1 MEKVKNMFE
10 NLKSVFKNLFKDFGI
25 TTTIIFLSSI
35 IYTFLLLQ
43 DNMLSG
49 QVVLIRQFIE
59 LFVLGTFLVET
70 IAKKKSKI
78 IYLGVIASFGISG
91 TLIYLIGKDGYGG
104 IYNPV
109 LKFIILYAIFLLVS
123 IVYFNFKKSNLSFEE
138 YVTRVC
144 ANVIKSTVV
153 FIILAI
159 SLPILVTLLSSFV
172 LNGGESELIIIAE
185 MLAMGFYYLPNLF
198 YSLYNVKDDVSNFF
212 KFMVKTLLPSLL
224 IAAFVIIYLYIIRIL
239 ITFDVPSNEMF
250 GVITALF
257 VIGLPIWTMANYT
270 KEDTKL
276 SKICQNLP
284 FFFIP
289 FIVLQIYAIAVR
301 VIEYGFTPMRYLGV
315 MLIIFEII
323 YIALY
328 YKKKEKI
335 ENILIVFLCMSVIC
349 LYVPF
354 INMYDVSFYSQY
366 NNLKI
371 YKEKDI
377 LTENDEKKIRG
388 AYQYLRQNPD
398 NETLINNY
406 LTQEE
411 IEEITNFGNEQH
423 EEQKNTEGISVSE
436 DDEIIDVQ
444 GYSKIYKDISSVTD
458 YSSDADDLD
467 AIFKNITFTNRSQ
480 SYEFSIDLSS
490 IVREYISNKENIDE
504 YFSQNNKVMID
515 ENRCFVITDFNIRYN
530 IVNKLIEN
538 YSIDGYVLEK

>member
-1 MEKVKNMFE
+1 M
-10 NLKSVFKNLFKDFGI
+10 
-25 TTTIIFLSSI
+25 
-35 IYTFLLLQ
+35 
-43 DNMLSG
+43 
-49 QVVLIRQFIE
+49 
-59 LFVLGTFLVET
+59 
-70 IAKKKSKI
+70 
-78 IYLGVIASFGISG
+78 
-91 TLIYLIGKDGYGG
+91 
-104 IYNPV
+104 
-109 LKFIILYAIFLLVS
+109 
-123 IVYFNFKKSNLSFEE
+123 
-138 YVTRVC
+138 
-144 ANVIKSTVV
+144 
-153 FIILAI
+153 
-159 SLPILVTLLSSFV
+159 
-172 LNGGESELIIIAE
+172 
-185 MLAMGFYYLPNLF
+185 
-198 YSLYNVKDDVSNFF
+198 
-212 KFMVKTLLPSLL
+212 
-224 IAAFVIIYLYIIRIL
+224 
-239 ITFDVPSNEMF
+239 
-250 GVITALF
+250 
-257 VIGLPIWTMANYT
+257 
-270 KEDTKL
+270 
-276 SKICQNLP
+276 
-284 FFFIP
+284 
-289 FIVLQIYAIAVR
+289 QIYAIAVR
-301 VIEYGFTPMRYLGV
+301 VLDYGLTPMRYLGI

-377 LTENDEKKIRG
+377 LTENDEKRIRG

-530 IVNKLIEN
+530 IVNELIEN

>member
-276 SKICQNLP
+276 GKVCQNLP

-301 VIEYGFTPMRYLGV
+301 VIEYGFTSMRYLGV

-388 AYQYLRQNPD
+388 AYQYLKQNPD

-444 GYSKIYKDISSVTD
+444 GYIKIYKDISSVTD
-458 YSSDADDLD
+458 YSSYADDLD

-480 SYEFSIDLSS
+480 S
-490 IVREYISNKENIDE
+490 
-504 YFSQNNKVMID
+504 
-515 ENRCFVITDFNIRYN
+515 
-530 IVNKLIEN
+530 
-538 YSIDGYVLEK
+538 

>member
-1 MEKVKNMFE
+1 
-10 NLKSVFKNLFKDFGI
+10 
-25 TTTIIFLSSI
+25 
-35 IYTFLLLQ
+35 
-43 DNMLSG
+43 
-49 QVVLIRQFIE
+49 
-59 LFVLGTFLVET
+59 
-70 IAKKKSKI
+70 
-78 IYLGVIASFGISG
+78 
-91 TLIYLIGKDGYGG
+91 
-104 IYNPV
+104 
-109 LKFIILYAIFLLVS
+109 
-123 IVYFNFKKSNLSFEE
+123 
-138 YVTRVC
+138 
-144 ANVIKSTVV
+144 
-153 FIILAI
+153 
-159 SLPILVTLLSSFV
+159 
-172 LNGGESELIIIAE
+172 
-185 MLAMGFYYLPNLF
+185 
-198 YSLYNVKDDVSNFF
+198 
-212 KFMVKTLLPSLL
+212 
-224 IAAFVIIYLYIIRIL
+224 
-239 ITFDVPSNEMF
+239 
-250 GVITALF
+250 
-257 VIGLPIWTMANYT
+257 
-270 KEDTKL
+270 
-276 SKICQNLP
+276 
-284 FFFIP
+284 
-289 FIVLQIYAIAVR
+289 
-301 VIEYGFTPMRYLGV
+301 
-315 MLIIFEII
+315 
-323 YIALY
+323 
-328 YKKKEKI
+328 
-335 ENILIVFLCMSVIC
+335 MSVIC

-411 IEEITNFGNEQH
+411 IEEITNFGNEQN

-530 IVNKLIEN
+530 IVNELIEN